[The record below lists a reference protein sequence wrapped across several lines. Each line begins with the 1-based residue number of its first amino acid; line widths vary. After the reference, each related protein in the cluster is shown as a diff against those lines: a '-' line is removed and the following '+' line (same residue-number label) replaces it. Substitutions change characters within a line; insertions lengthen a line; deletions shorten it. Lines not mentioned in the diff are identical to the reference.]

1 MTEEIYNEKKLI
13 DLFKQ
18 SVGLEKAEKT
28 IKNALNKTG
37 LLGKKNNLTQEDLM
51 KVCNFIKED
60 EKGLINVVATCLI
73 VRINLSQME
82 L

>member
-28 IKNALNKTG
+28 IENALNKTG
-37 LLGKKNNLTQEDLM
+37 LLGKKNNLTQEDLV
-51 KVCNFIKED
+51 KICNFIKEG

-73 VRINLSQME
+73 IKINLS
-82 L
+82 